1 MGSIYPIAQI
11 NTMFICLFSISHSYC
26 KNILYLQTI
35 EGLGVITFSQTEAP
49 LFYSVSQCC
58 KMQIKNLPASNL
70 VLKLPIFCNNIISR
84 WWESDCRNKHYYHQC
99 LKQYLNHFVWF
110 CFVFVTLC
118 CAISHIKSTRNIKC
132 ILVMWNVYNTILPLH
147 ITPFLQTM

>member
-1 MGSIYPIAQI
+1 MGSTYPIAQI

-26 KNILYLQTI
+26 KNILYLQTL

-70 VLKLPIFCNNIISR
+70 VLKLPSSIITSSQDG
-84 WWESDCRNKHYYHQC
+84 E
-99 LKQYLNHFVWF
+99 KQTVEISTTIT
-110 CFVFVTLC
+110 VFE
-118 CAISHIKSTRNIKC
+118 AI
-132 ILVMWNVYNTILPLH
+132 P
-147 ITPFLQTM
+147 